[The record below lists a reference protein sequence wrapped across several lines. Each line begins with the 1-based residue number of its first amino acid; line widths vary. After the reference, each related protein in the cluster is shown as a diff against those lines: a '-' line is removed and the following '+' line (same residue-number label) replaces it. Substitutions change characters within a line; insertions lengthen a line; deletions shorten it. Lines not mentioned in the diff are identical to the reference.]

1 MIPVLKSGFAN
12 LIRHTQLIFVV
23 VLVVIFPLIFLF
35 TFQQFIDTAKSNTNT
50 VVLQK
55 IDSLHD
61 TLEFLVKNNLNNT
74 GSLKAFSAKQEDLN
88 KVRIVKEE
96 GDRLIIINDFESEK
110 IGTAEENI
118 QPYKSSFVNNGE
130 TVIYNPIIS
139 GQPITQAFRA
149 IEISDQNTYYIFT
162 EHDFSTLN
170 SLLEN
175 RIEKSYLVLTFIFI
189 FLIALAYWVARQINF
204 EQRFSN
210 SLDQLKERDLFID
223 ALVHEFRAP
232 LTAIRGYAS
241 LLEEVTSGE
250 EKDFSIRI
258 KEASSRLVVLVNDFL
273 EASRIQSGKLK
284 IAINEIDIKKTI
296 DMVMDDME
304 PLASIKNLKLKTNLP
319 LDPILLLTDEK
330 RLEQILTNIIN
341 NAIKYTDKGEIAV
354 TLESD
359 HVFTTITI
367 ADTGGGISA
376 EDQKKLFSP
385 FVRVGSS
392 DQNEKVVGSGLGM
405 WITKKLVD
413 QLHGQISLESIKGV
427 GTHVIIKLR
436 NKMV

>member
-55 IDSLHD
+55 IDSLHV
-61 TLEFLVKNNLNNT
+61 TLQFLVKNNLNNT

-189 FLIALAYWVARQINF
+189 FLIL
-204 EQRFSN
+204 
-210 SLDQLKERDLFID
+210 
-223 ALVHEFRAP
+223 
-232 LTAIRGYAS
+232 
-241 LLEEVTSGE
+241 
-250 EKDFSIRI
+250 
-258 KEASSRLVVLVNDFL
+258 
-273 EASRIQSGKLK
+273 
-284 IAINEIDIKKTI
+284 
-296 DMVMDDME
+296 
-304 PLASIKNLKLKTNLP
+304 
-319 LDPILLLTDEK
+319 
-330 RLEQILTNIIN
+330 
-341 NAIKYTDKGEIAV
+341 
-354 TLESD
+354 
-359 HVFTTITI
+359 
-367 ADTGGGISA
+367 
-376 EDQKKLFSP
+376 
-385 FVRVGSS
+385 
-392 DQNEKVVGSGLGM
+392 
-405 WITKKLVD
+405 
-413 QLHGQISLESIKGV
+413 
-427 GTHVIIKLR
+427 
-436 NKMV
+436 